1 MKKTLSL
8 IMSVLMLLSAFS
20 MLSVSAVETNDNTEE
35 TTTVNGV
42 VANVGDTVTIDY
54 FVKSDCI
61 WEDFQGHVTYDYEG
75 LQVESFEMPDVT
87 AGVMTNTSIKGF
99 AYYTGVDINSNYK
112 FYNEVN
118 FYRIKLTVLKAG
130 NYTVD
135 NVWEVAD
142 GNGVDMIVDKGIILN
157 PDRLLTREVVTV
169 TPKPTEPTTTT
180 SEPTTVS
187 ETEPTTTTSE
197 PTTVSE
203 TEPTTTT
210 SEPTTVSET
219 EPTTTTSEPTTVSET
234 EPTTTTSEP
243 TTVSETEPTTTTSE
257 PTTVSKTEPTTVN
270 AIPSTIPT
278 TTKPVVKKVSKV
290 GLSKKSV
297 TLIKGRNTTIKAKVS
312 PTNATNKKLKWT
324 TSNAKVATVNQS
336 GKITAKGKGT
346 ATIKVRAL
354 DGSNKYATCKVT
366 VKQPVTSIKLNK
378 KTVTL
383 KAKGSA
389 KQKTATLRATVSPK
403 NANNKKVKW
412 TSSKSKIATVNSKG
426 KVTAKKKGTCYVIA
440 TAKDGSK
447 KSAKCKIVVK

>member
-20 MLSVSAVETNDNTEE
+20 MLSVSAIETNDNTEE

-87 AGVMTNTSIKGF
+87 AGIMTNTSIKGF

-130 NYTVD
+130 TYTVD

-187 ETEPTTTTSE
+187 ETEPTT
-197 PTTVSE
+197 
-203 TEPTTTT
+203 
-210 SEPTTVSET
+210 
-219 EPTTTTSEPTTVSET
+219 
-234 EPTTTTSEP
+234 
-243 TTVSETEPTTTTSE
+243 
-257 PTTVSKTEPTTVN
+257 VN
-270 AIPSTIPT
+270 KIPSTIPT

-312 PTNATNKKLKWT
+312 PKNATNKKLKWT
-324 TSNAKVATVNQS
+324 TSNAKVATVNQR

-346 ATIKVRAL
+346 ATIKVMAL
-354 DGSNKYATCKVT
+354 DGSNKYAKCKVT

>member
-20 MLSVSAVETNDNTEE
+20 MLSVSAIETNDNTEE

-169 TPKPTEPTTTT
+169 TPKP
-180 SEPTTVS
+180 
-187 ETEPTTTTSE
+187 
-197 PTTVSE
+197 
-203 TEPTTTT
+203 
-210 SEPTTVSET
+210 
-219 EPTTTTSEPTTVSET
+219 
-234 EPTTTTSEP
+234 
-243 TTVSETEPTTTTSE
+243 TEPTTTTSE

>member
-20 MLSVSAVETNDNTEE
+20 MLSVSAIETNDNTEE

-219 EPTTTTSEPTTVSET
+219 EPTTTTSEPTTVSKT

-243 TTVSETEPTTTTSE
+243 TTVSETEPTT
-257 PTTVSKTEPTTVN
+257 VN
-270 AIPSTIPT
+270 KIPSTIPT

-312 PTNATNKKLKWT
+312 PKNATNKKLKWT
-324 TSNAKVATVNQS
+324 TSNAKVATVNQR

-346 ATIKVRAL
+346 ATIKVMAL
-354 DGSNKYATCKVT
+354 DGSNKYAKCKVT

>member
-20 MLSVSAVETNDNTEE
+20 MLSVSAIETNDNTEE

-219 EPTTTTSEPTTVSET
+219 EPTTTTSEPTTVNT
-234 EPTTTTSEP
+234 
-243 TTVSETEPTTTTSE
+243 
-257 PTTVSKTEPTTVN
+257 
-270 AIPSTIPT
+270 IPSTIPT

>member
-130 NYTVD
+130 TYTVD
-135 NVWEVAD
+135 NVWVVAD
-142 GNGVDMIVDKGIILN
+142 GNDVDMIVDKGIILN

-187 ETEPTTTTSE
+187 ETEPTTSE

-219 EPTTTTSEPTTVSET
+219 EPTT
-234 EPTTTTSEP
+234 
-243 TTVSETEPTTTTSE
+243 
-257 PTTVSKTEPTTVN
+257 VN
-270 AIPSTIPT
+270 TIPSTIPT

-290 GLSKKSV
+290 KLTKKSV

-324 TSNAKVATVNQS
+324 TSNAKVATVNQR

-346 ATIKVRAL
+346 ATIKVMAL

-403 NANNKKVKW
+403 NANNKAVKW

>member
-169 TPKPTEPTTTT
+169 TPKP
-180 SEPTTVS
+180 
-187 ETEPTTTTSE
+187 
-197 PTTVSE
+197 
-203 TEPTTTT
+203 
-210 SEPTTVSET
+210 
-219 EPTTTTSEPTTVSET
+219 T

>member
-20 MLSVSAVETNDNTEE
+20 MLSVSAIETNDNTEE

-130 NYTVD
+130 TYTVD

-169 TPKPTEPTTTT
+169 TPKP
-180 SEPTTVS
+180 
-187 ETEPTTTTSE
+187 
-197 PTTVSE
+197 
-203 TEPTTTT
+203 
-210 SEPTTVSET
+210 T

>member
-87 AGVMTNTSIKGF
+87 AGVMTNTSIKGL

-187 ETEPTTTTSE
+187 ETEPTT
-197 PTTVSE
+197 
-203 TEPTTTT
+203 
-210 SEPTTVSET
+210 
-219 EPTTTTSEPTTVSET
+219 
-234 EPTTTTSEP
+234 
-243 TTVSETEPTTTTSE
+243 
-257 PTTVSKTEPTTVN
+257 VN
-270 AIPSTIPT
+270 TIPSTIPT

-290 GLSKKSV
+290 KLTKKSV

-346 ATIKVRAL
+346 ATIKVMAL

-403 NANNKKVKW
+403 NANNKAVKW

>member
-20 MLSVSAVETNDNTEE
+20 MLSVSAIETNDNTEE

-87 AGVMTNTSIKGF
+87 AGIMTNTSIKGF

-234 EPTTTTSEP
+234 K
-243 TTVSETEPTTTTSE
+243 PTTTTSE

-278 TTKPVVKKVSKV
+278 TTKPAVKKVSKV